1 MRNANG
7 FGSISKLSGNR
18 RNPFMVRKTV
28 GYKLNGQPISKIIG
42 YFKTRKEAT
51 IALVDY
57 NKDPKAFELSQLT
70 FKDVWKMYTKQTYI
84 DIGKV
89 TPRSYSAAFN
99 WCTDLHD
106 MKMSTIKLMHLQET
120 VNACT
125 ASVSTKKNIKIVMN
139 QIFKYSIGNDIVSTN
154 YAELVKLPT
163 ELKSDLHKEFTT
175 DEIKLLW
182 QNKSELSAKI
192 CLILIYTGMR
202 PGSIISM
209 ETKNIHIDEQYM
221 IGGVKT
227 AGGKN
232 RVIPIADCILPFIK
246 ELYNPSNEFLLG
258 SRMSYDTFTKNYF
271 YPVLNELNIT
281 HLPHDG
287 RGSCESILDRLHV
300 QRSVI
305 DAILGHVQKSVGEK
319 YYRNVTVADRLE
331 AVNKMP
337 HWNT

>member
-1 MRNANG
+1 
-7 FGSISKLSGNR
+7 
-18 RNPFMVRKTV
+18 
-28 GYKLNGQPISKIIG
+28 
-42 YFKTRKEAT
+42 
-51 IALVDY
+51 
-57 NKDPKAFELSQLT
+57 
-70 FKDVWKMYTKQTYI
+70 
-84 DIGKV
+84 
-89 TPRSYSAAFN
+89 
-99 WCTDLHD
+99 
-106 MKMSTIKLMHLQET
+106 
-120 VNACT
+120 
-125 ASVSTKKNIKIVMN
+125 
-139 QIFKYSIGNDIVSTN
+139 
-154 YAELVKLPT
+154 
-163 ELKSDLHKEFTT
+163 
-175 DEIKLLW
+175 
-182 QNKSELSAKI
+182 
-192 CLILIYTGMR
+192 
-202 PGSIISM
+202 
-209 ETKNIHIDEQYM
+209 M

-287 RGSCESILDRLHV
+287 RGTCESILDRLHV